1 MSDERDYSGGSILVS
16 FLLGGLVGAGLA
28 LLLAPQ
34 SGKETR
40 EKIKHLSGELKEKG
54 ETLARTA
61 KERTLRSYEE
71 GKESLTHA
79 IEHGKETVQETKGI
93 IAAAYEAGKEAM
105 EKERKRLAEKA

>member
-1 MSDERDYSGGSILVS
+1 MSDEREYSAGSVLVS

-28 LLLAPQ
+28 LILAPQ
-34 SGKETR
+34 SGRETR
-40 EKIKHLSGELKEKG
+40 EKIKNLSGDLKEKG
-54 ETLARTA
+54 EALAREM
-61 KERTLRSYEE
+61 KEKTVRSYEE

-105 EKERKRLAEKA
+105 DKERKKLAEKA